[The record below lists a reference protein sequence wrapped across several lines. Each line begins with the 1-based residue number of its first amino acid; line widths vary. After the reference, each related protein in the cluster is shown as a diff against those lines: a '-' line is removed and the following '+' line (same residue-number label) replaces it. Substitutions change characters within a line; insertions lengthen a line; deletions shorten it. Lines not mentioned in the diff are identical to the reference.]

1 MSDAATHPSP
11 FYALIE
17 NGAQYELSFPCDE
30 DGCGPHLFADG
41 SIDAG
46 RCTERSTE
54 PVRATAIGNDCYR
67 LTERCAGPLSG
78 LGIDW
83 GDEFLASAIAGRQLV
98 FEKLVLPRRFVHWH
112 IIGSAGFTNS
122 HPFADLLHR
131 FGGGW
136 ESIAGGMMT
145 FTVPVEQA
153 QALMEEARR
162 RDILPRGLSL

>member
-17 NGAQYELSFPCDE
+17 HGAQYELCFLRRGRLRPTSSCRRIDR
-30 DGCGPHLFADG
+30 CGALHGTVDRTG
-41 SIDAG
+41 QG
-46 RCTERSTE
+46 NK
-54 PVRATAIGNDCYR
+54 IGNGCYR

-83 GDEFLASAIAGRQLV
+83 GDEFLRRRSQAGSSSSK
-98 FEKLVLPRRFVHWH
+98 KLVLPRRFVHWH

-136 ESIAGGMMT
+136 GASPAG
-145 FTVPVEQA
+145 
-153 QALMEEARR
+153 
-162 RDILPRGLSL
+162 